1 MPLWT
6 VSVYLISVWRWTEG
20 GGGGGGGGRG
30 LLILVHIFLPA
41 RKEKQGHFFN
51 TKRVSM
57 AKWILSSLKIA
68 MKSVQMPLFHG
79 ALQSL
84 YGMATECVAPIP
96 TVYAFMQIHSVI
108 IHMNSCSCKLL

>member
-1 MPLWT
+1 
-6 VSVYLISVWRWTEG
+6 
-20 GGGGGGGGRG
+20 
-30 LLILVHIFLPA
+30 
-41 RKEKQGHFFN
+41 
-51 TKRVSM
+51 M

-84 YGMATECVAPIP
+84 YGMATECVAPIS

-108 IHMNSCSCKLL
+108 IHLNSCSCKLLQSIDCINLMILGRDVK